1 VKYVRYK
8 ARLIRVFIGLGL
20 VVSLLVMLTGCW
32 PFNTFPV
39 AYFTASPLSG
49 PAPLSVAFSA
59 MLSEDPDGFILK
71 WEWDFGDGSSGS
83 GESISHTYTTAG
95 TYTVVLRVTDDDRAT
110 ATAQRTITVT
120 TAEEPGGAGAGPTA
134 SFTATPLVGAAPLTV
149 TFNASASAYAG
160 HAITYYSW
168 DFGDGVTG
176 TGMTTTH
183 TYAPLVT
190 TTYNVVL
197 RIIAA
202 DNTEDTATKSI
213 TATVITATPPTNA
226 PTASFTTAPNKVVA
240 PRKIVCDGG
249 NSTAAAGRTL
259 EEWIWRFGDGTSPQS
274 LNTDDPVE
282 HRYTTDRA
290 SETFVITLHVIDNED
305 GWDNEQRSVVVE
317 NKQPV
322 AGFEILDLADVPSPP
337 PGTGTWVADDVTL
350 PGTGDPAIQTDSAT
364 VWIRSEAPT
373 NMQGTTP
380 LPIDGTQPDPD
391 PKTAAPGNYGDGLPG
406 GSRDHD
412 LSYDPEGQG
421 WDAGTPFGF
430 PSVAWG
436 IEWYKVD
443 WGDGSGTQYV
453 VYTAGPGLLLAHTY
467 ASLVIGANTFTITV
481 TVEDYLG
488 AQTSYSREVRINRTS
503 P

>member
-1 VKYVRYK
+1 VKDVRYK

-32 PFNTFPV
+32 PFNTSPV

-83 GESISHTYTTAG
+83 GESVSHTYTTAG
-95 TYTVVLRVTDDDRAT
+95 TSTVVLRVTDDDRAT

-120 TAEEPGGAGAGPTA
+120 AAEEPGGAGAGPTA

-202 DNTEDTATKSI
+202 DNTEGTTTKSI
-213 TATVITATPPTNA
+213 TATVSGAAPPSTA
-226 PTASFTTAPNKVVA
+226 PTASFTANPTTELAPGTITFDPAASK
-240 PRKIVCDGG
+240 
-249 NSTAAAGRTL
+249 AAAGRTL
-259 EEWIWRFGDGTSPQS
+259 SGFHWTFGDGGTAYTDSSLEVTHVYYTPQAS
-274 LNTDDPVE
+274 QNFTVTLRVFDDLNQSNTYSRTVTIKD
-282 HRYTTDRA
+282 
-290 SETFVITLHVIDNED
+290 
-305 GWDNEQRSVVVE
+305 W
-317 NKQPV
+317 QPV
-322 AGFEILDLADVPSPP
+322 AGFEQKKAADAWDGVKRVEEIKFYSVGTNVQTASFRSVVP
-337 PGTGTWVADDVTL
+337 
-350 PGTGDPAIQTDSAT
+350 TD
-364 VWIRSEAPT
+364 W
-373 NMQGTTP
+373 TTP
-380 LPIDGTQPDPD
+380 VPKAEGTEPANFEDNGAIYADGDR
-391 PKTAAPGNYGDGLPG
+391 N
-406 GSRDHD
+406 
-412 LSYDPEGQG
+412 LSYDPEGQSLG
-421 WDAGTPFGF
+421 NG
-430 PSVAWG
+430 WG
-436 IEWYKVD
+436 ITTYLWNFDGGIAEAAV
-443 WGDGSGTQYV
+443 GGGGSATIAAETDGSCDSFDVGFQLTALEQMRTFNVRLTV
-453 VYTAGPGLLLAHTY
+453 VDAQ
-467 ASLVIGANTFTITV
+467 
-481 TVEDYLG
+481 G
-488 AQTSYSREVRINRTS
+488 AQNTLTRKVTLYKSAA